1 MKIQLTADL
10 EESDLARL
18 FPDGDPFTRRCVIS
32 EIVGLLQSKLQDC
45 KVSASIQAH
54 EELGQAPATKPPAG
68 TKPIA
73 DIRQELVKAN
83 SALASYSVTG
93 WKEWSVIDRVQTHL
107 INALADLEAHQ
118 APAPS
123 LPEPAAVPPKLT
135 AAELLANADTK
146 KAGEQ
151 DNGDTILEDMAC
163 PKCGCR
169 GPFNIA
175 GYALFEVESDTS
187 SDIGDHTWEDS
198 SPCICSDCQY
208 GATVAD
214 FTFPDLDLLIHEPPQ
229 ADIQSQIYRGE
240 LEATDA
246 DGIDTMGNQG

>member
-18 FPDGDPFTRRCVIS
+18 FPDGDPFTRRCVVS
-32 EIVGLLQSKLQDC
+32 EIVGLLQSKLQDH

-54 EELGQAPATKPPAG
+54 EELGQVPPRPTGA
-68 TKPIA
+68 KPIA
-73 DIRQELVKAN
+73 DIRRELEKGHA
-83 SALASYSVTG
+83 ALLGATDAFHDPAKLLG
-93 WKEWSVIDRVQTHL
+93 RVQKPL
-107 INALADLEAHQ
+107 INAINALADLEAHQ
-118 APAPS
+118 APAL
-123 LPEPAAVPPKLT
+123 LPELAAVPPKMT

-146 KAGEQ
+146 KAG
-151 DNGDTILEDMAC
+151 DVYNGDTILENIAC

-214 FTFPDLDLLIHEPPQ
+214 FTFPGLDLLIQ
-229 ADIQSQIYRGE
+229 AHNE
-240 LEATDA
+240 L
-246 DGIDTMGNQG
+246 

>member
-10 EESDLARL
+10 EESDLARM

-54 EELGQAPATKPPAG
+54 EELGQAPAAATGA
-68 TKPIA
+68 KPIA

-83 SALASYSVTG
+83 SALLYVAQAFHDPARLL
-93 WKEWSVIDRVQTHL
+93 DRVQTHL
-107 INALADLEAHQ
+107 INAMADLEAHQ
-118 APAPS
+118 APAP
-123 LPEPAAVPPKLT
+123 AAVPPKMT

-146 KAGEQ
+146 KAGEGY
-151 DNGDTILEDMAC
+151 NGDTILEDMAC

-175 GYALFEVESDTS
+175 GYAVFEVEADTS
-187 SDIGDHTWEDS
+187 SDSGDHTWEDS
-198 SPCICSDCQY
+198 SACTCSDCQH
-208 GATVAD
+208 GATVGD
-214 FTFPDLDLLIHEPPQ
+214 FTFPGLDQLIQEPPQ